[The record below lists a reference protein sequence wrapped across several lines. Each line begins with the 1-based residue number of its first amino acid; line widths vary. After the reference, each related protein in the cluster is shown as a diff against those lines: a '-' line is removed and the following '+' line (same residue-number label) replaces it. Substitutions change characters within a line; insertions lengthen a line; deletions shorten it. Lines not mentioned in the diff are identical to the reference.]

1 MKKIL
6 SLLSFLMLAVVAM
19 AADLTTGVT
28 FQGTWG
34 DKLGNLGTAE
44 GQMKVTKVDGGLKF
58 EVKSN
63 AFNGFAFPDYT
74 IVYEC
79 EVGAD
84 GSFNVG
90 NFSRGEITGDA
101 TVEGTAVSSLYWQQ
115 IKGTVTN
122 ESIDLYMRYCG
133 VNMAELSH
141 VTFQGTA
148 VAEPKPEGPT
158 VVSSK
163 SFTDKLGM
171 KMGEG
176 VYDLPYS
183 A

>member
-63 AFNGFAFPDYT
+63 AFNDFAFPDYT

-90 NFSRGEITGDA
+90 NILT
-101 TVEGTAVSSLYWQQ
+101 W
-115 IKGTVTN
+115 
-122 ESIDLYMRYCG
+122 
-133 VNMAELSH
+133 
-141 VTFQGTA
+141 
-148 VAEPKPEGPT
+148 
-158 VVSSK
+158 
-163 SFTDKLGM
+163 
-171 KMGEG
+171 
-176 VYDLPYS
+176 
-183 A
+183 

>member
-28 FQGTWG
+28 FKGTWG

-79 EVGAD
+79 EVGAAALSTSAISHVVKSPVMLPWKVRLCLLCT
-84 GSFNVG
+84 GSRLRVLSPTSQSTF
-90 NFSRGEITGDA
+90 ICA
-101 TVEGTAVSSLYWQQ
+101 TVA
-115 IKGTVTN
+115 
-122 ESIDLYMRYCG
+122 
-133 VNMAELSH
+133 
-141 VTFQGTA
+141 
-148 VAEPKPEGPT
+148 
-158 VVSSK
+158 
-163 SFTDKLGM
+163 
-171 KMGEG
+171 
-176 VYDLPYS
+176 
-183 A
+183 

>member
-115 IKGTVTN
+115 I
-122 ESIDLYMRYCG
+122 RYCHQR
-133 VNMAELSH
+133 VNRPLYAL
-141 VTFQGTA
+141 
-148 VAEPKPEGPT
+148 
-158 VVSSK
+158 
-163 SFTDKLGM
+163 LWR
-171 KMGEG
+171 
-176 VYDLPYS
+176 
-183 A
+183 

>member
-90 NFSRGEITGDA
+90 NFSRGEIPVMLPWKVRLCLLCTGSRLRVLSPTSQSTFICA
-101 TVEGTAVSSLYWQQ
+101 TVA
-115 IKGTVTN
+115 
-122 ESIDLYMRYCG
+122 
-133 VNMAELSH
+133 
-141 VTFQGTA
+141 
-148 VAEPKPEGPT
+148 
-158 VVSSK
+158 
-163 SFTDKLGM
+163 
-171 KMGEG
+171 
-176 VYDLPYS
+176 
-183 A
+183 